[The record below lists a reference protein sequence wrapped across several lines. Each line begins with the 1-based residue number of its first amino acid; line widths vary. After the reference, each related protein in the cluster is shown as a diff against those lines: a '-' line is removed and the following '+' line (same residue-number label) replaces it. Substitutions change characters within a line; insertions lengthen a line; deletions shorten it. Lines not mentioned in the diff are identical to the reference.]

1 MGTTTTQ
8 TSNAPAASAAANAAV
23 PSIATTAAFSAS
35 TASVVT
41 STVTTPS
48 FKRAISVGDYKKT
61 RGKAIYV
68 RDILDDYFDVG
79 SDADMEEGKE
89 DKETLFPRRK
99 GPSVGT
105 RRPRDD
111 DSDAL
116 SSNRRRRSVAATSR
130 TKPVRDLWMPTPSEI
145 RSRYGNTTSQNPF
158 VLYSCS
164 AINGDDVA
172 KELDLDPAT
181 DQRRNYYIGL
191 FHELRFYGNK
201 KHSRKG
207 KVPELQALGHCWG
220 MFGENFNMDPAG
232 YRERVRLAR
241 ERYERYPRGPKVERL
256 HQDAVEAGILC
267 AVLSGIVCE
276 R

>member
-1 MGTTTTQ
+1 
-8 TSNAPAASAAANAAV
+8 
-23 PSIATTAAFSAS
+23 
-35 TASVVT
+35 
-41 STVTTPS
+41 
-48 FKRAISVGDYKKT
+48 
-61 RGKAIYV
+61 
-68 RDILDDYFDVG
+68 
-79 SDADMEEGKE
+79 
-89 DKETLFPRRK
+89 
-99 GPSVGT
+99 
-105 RRPRDD
+105 
-111 DSDAL
+111 
-116 SSNRRRRSVAATSR
+116 
-130 TKPVRDLWMPTPSEI
+130 MPTPSEI

-172 KELDLDPAT
+172 NELDLDPAT

-241 ERYERYPRGPKVERL
+241 ERYERYPRGAKVERL

-276 R
+276 RRQTGAVRLSERDLNGYMGIRVPEELKTPCASLIAQLSERAGDDRNPQQRAVCDYRSR